1 MRSEE
6 SLTYDKLGKAIGVSG
21 VAIGRWE
28 RCEKIP
34 NIENLVALAV
44 FFKVS
49 ADYLV
54 CLED

>member
-1 MRSEE
+1 LRLEE